1 LGTAAE
7 LTLGRDPDAVPKS
20 RRFVRSS
27 LTGED
32 AEMIQDTE
40 LVVTELVT
48 NALLHGEPP
57 VTIRLLILG
66 SRIRVEV
73 EDTGRAI
80 PIRSLSDPDSMTGR
94 GLALIASLANR
105 WGVDPGRSGGK
116 VVWAEIDA
124 VETLHERPAP
134 EAVPQISR
142 EVLAASLVSPHDGPT
157 YLVRLVGVPTA
168 LMLAAKAHIDNVVR
182 ELTLVRRGESDSV
195 SPLAPAMAS
204 LVSSVTVDFAEARAQ
219 IKRQALAAADSGAIT
234 ADIEMRLPLSYA
246 DAGERYLAALDE
258 ADRYA
263 REAHL
268 LTLAPPASHRIFR
281 EWYVGSLVAQLRA
294 RAAGRVPDPPE
305 PLPSVLAR
313 RLDELEATLR
323 DSARPAS

>member
-1 LGTAAE
+1 
-7 LTLGRDPDAVPKS
+7 
-20 RRFVRSS
+20 
-27 LTGED
+27 
-32 AEMIQDTE
+32 MIQDTE

-66 SRIRVEV
+66 PRIRVEV
-73 EDTGRAI
+73 EDAGRAI

-94 GLALIASLANR
+94 GLALMSSLANR

-116 VVWAEIDA
+116 VVWAELEA
-124 VETLHERPAP
+124 VERQPDQPTP

-142 EVLAASLVSPHDGPT
+142 EVLAASLVSPHEAPT
-157 YLVRLVGVPTA
+157 YLIRLLAVPTS

-182 ELTLVRRGESDSV
+182 ELTLVRRGKSDSL

-204 LVSSVTVDFAEARAQ
+204 LVASVTGDFAEARAQ
-219 IKRQALAAADSGAIT
+219 IKRQALAAAESGAIT
-234 ADIEMRLPLSYA
+234 ADIELRLPLSYA

-268 LTLAPPASHRIFR
+268 LTLAPPASHRVFR

-294 RAAGRVPDPPE
+294 RAAGRVPEPTE
-305 PLPSVLAR
+305 PLASVLALK
-313 RLDELEATLR
+313 LDELDATLR
-323 DSARPAS
+323 DSTSPAS

>member
-27 LTGED
+27 LGGED

-57 VTIRLLILG
+57 VRIRLLILG
-66 SRIRVEV
+66 ARIRVEV
-73 EDTGRAI
+73 EDNGRAI
-80 PIRSLSDPDSMTGR
+80 PIRSLSDPDAMTGR
-94 GLALIASLANR
+94 GLALIASLADR
-105 WGVDPGRSGGK
+105 WGVDPGRAGGK
-116 VVWAEIDA
+116 VVWAEIA
-124 VETLHERPAP
+124 AAEHQTGRPAL

-142 EVLAASLVSPHDGPT
+142 EVLAASLVSPHQATT
-157 YLVRLVGVPTA
+157 YLIRLVAVPTA
-168 LMLAAKAHIDNVVR
+168 LMLSAKAHIDNVVR
-182 ELTLVRRGESDSV
+182 ELTLVRGGESGSL
-195 SPLAPAMAS
+195 SPLAPAMAL
-204 LVSSVTVDFAEARAQ
+204 LVASVTGEFAEARAE
-219 IKRQALAAADSGAIT
+219 IKRQALAAAAGGAIT
-234 ADIEMRLPLSYA
+234 ADIELRLPLSYA
-246 DAGERYLAALDE
+246 DAGERYLIALDE

-268 LTLAPPASHRIFR
+268 LTLAPPASHRVFR

-294 RAAGRVPDPPE
+294 RAAGREPDHPE
-305 PLPSVLAR
+305 PLASVLAR
-313 RLDELEATLR
+313 RLDELDAMLR
-323 DSARPAS
+323 DSTRPTS